1 MNIHDKIKAAYGARP
16 SHEIAK
22 KMGYGKMNIAKGEK
36 RIEKIVKDPNLG
48 LAGGDYDG
56 VFSSIAF
63 IQKLLDVMGIDDEEC
78 QKDID
83 DIQDAIHDEQFGYQP
98 WMFVETDFK
107 YVSQPIHV
115 LACLEGK
122 RRIRIGKDIKRLP
135 RDKQITRLSEKIR
148 LHQKSLKKTG
158 GKIEMWGTPKKYIC
172 HIGENDIVEMTTGGE
187 VISEIEHE
195 VFHDKVTL
203 SLRWRD

>member
-1 MNIHDKIKAAYGARP
+1 LLMNIHDKIRAAYCARS

-22 KMGYGKMNIAKGEK
+22 EMGYGKMNIAKGEK
-36 RIEKIVKDPNLG
+36 RIENIVKDPNLG
-48 LAGGDYDG
+48 FAGGDYDG
-56 VFSSIAF
+56 VFSSTAF

-78 QKDID
+78 QRDID
-83 DIQDAIHDEQFGYQP
+83 DIQAAIHDEQFGFQP
-98 WMFVETDFK
+98 WIFVDTDFK

-122 RRIRIGKDIKRLP
+122 RRLQIRKDIKRLP
-135 RDKQITRLSEKIR
+135 REKQLTHLSEKIR

-158 GKIEMWGTPKKYIC
+158 GKIDVWGTPKKYIC
-172 HIGENDIVEMTTGGE
+172 HIGENDIVEMTTDGD

-195 VFHDKVTL
+195 VFHDKAIL
-203 SLRWRD
+203 SLH